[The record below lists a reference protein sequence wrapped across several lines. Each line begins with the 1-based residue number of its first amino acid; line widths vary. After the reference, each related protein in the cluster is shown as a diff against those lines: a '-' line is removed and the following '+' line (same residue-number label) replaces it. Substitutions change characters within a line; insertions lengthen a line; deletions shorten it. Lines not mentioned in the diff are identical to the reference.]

1 MNKRG
6 EAMPQLFLLL
16 SEVWTMTDSR
26 DLRRLVGYAVA
37 AEKAGFDGVML
48 GEHLVMGPNGARD
61 GKPKNPRDWIKAWNQ
76 DPRYSHP
83 SSLLV
88 LSAMATATTRL
99 RLLAAAVLAPLRH
112 PLLLAKE
119 LATLDLLAE
128 GRLTVLP
135 AVSWQEEEYR
145 ALGVN
150 FAKRGE
156 ILDETLEI
164 WRKLWQQGSPVSH
177 QGRHF
182 QFGDSYVEPQPYRK
196 GGPALWFG
204 GRAFAPW
211 AVRRAA
217 QYGSGFFSIVAPAEG
232 DVQRLHAAM
241 REAGR
246 DPAELEMA
254 AFIFGPGFKGTD
266 DLLDLD
272 AALAAVPGL
281 MQRGFSTFV
290 IKPSQYINDGGQLG
304 EFCASVKQKV
314 AALAG

>member
-1 MNKRG
+1 
-6 EAMPQLFLLL
+6 MPQFFLLL
-16 SEVWTMTDSR
+16 SEVWTMTDPR

-37 AEKAGFDGVML
+37 AEQAGFDGVMM
-48 GEHLVMGPNGARD
+48 GEHLVMGPNAARD
-61 GKPKNPRDWIKAWNQ
+61 GKPKNPREWIKSWNQ
-76 DPRYSHP
+76 DPTYSHP

-88 LSAMATATTRL
+88 LSAMAAATTRL

-145 ALGVN
+145 ALNAN
-150 FAKRGE
+150 FPKRGE
-156 ILDETLEI
+156 VLDETLDI
-164 WRKLWQQGSPVSH
+164 WRKLWTHGSPVTH
-177 QGRHF
+177 HGRHY
-182 QFGDSYVEPQPYRK
+182 QFGPSYVEPQPYRK

-217 QYGSGFFSIVAPAEG
+217 KYGSGFFSIVPPTQADLE
-232 DVQRLHAAM
+232 RLQAAM
-241 REAGR
+241 KEAGR

-254 AFIFGPGFKGTD
+254 AFIFGAGFKGSD

-272 AALAAVPGL
+272 AALAVVPGL

-290 IKPSQYINDGGQLG
+290 IKPSQYINDGAQVGD
-304 EFCASVKQKV
+304 FCAEVVRKV
-314 AALAG
+314 RVLAGG